1 MSISRTLAY
10 STRIAVVIEDDT
22 GNVAQLIATITVLVA
37 MLVSFAHFV
46 AEVAL
51 LISDVMEASR
61 FTVAVFG
68 IGFRAVMWGFWGI
81 KL

>member
-1 MSISRTLAY
+1 MGTSTLMH

-22 GNVAQLIATITVLVA
+22 GNLTQLIATVTVLVA

-46 AEVAL
+46 AEAAL
-51 LISDVMEASR
+51 LASDVMEASR

-68 IGFRAVMWGFWGI
+68 IGFRAVMWGFFGI
-81 KL
+81 RI